1 MRARG
6 GHSHTPA
13 PAPAPQIP
21 AAGHIDSITRMEI
34 IRITC
39 FLITKHEVSKFA
51 RGRAFVL
58 SRRFKVRTRQSQT
71 RRPSLSFAPTHHPMA
86 SAPHQAVMLQYLKMA
101 LQSGHGAAAA
111 GLPLFEAAGIN
122 SIGSLT
128 SFRPSFLRASG
139 TSPTTRPSSR
149 SWSRP
154 CAERRQRSRAPPGRQ
169 S

>member
-58 SRRFKVRTRQSQT
+58 SRRFKVRSSESDQTSIALFCRMESPRRTRGDHVGKGEELYGSC
-71 RRPSLSFAPTHHPMA
+71 RR
-86 SAPHQAVMLQYLKMA
+86 
-101 LQSGHGAAAA
+101 
-111 GLPLFEAAGIN
+111 
-122 SIGSLT
+122 
-128 SFRPSFLRASG
+128 
-139 TSPTTRPSSR
+139 R
-149 SWSRP
+149 SCDAR
-154 CAERRQRSRAPPGRQ
+154 ERR
-169 S
+169 